1 MKSVI
6 FLPYTLCVRIKIL
19 GIDIKSEKGL
29 QPHAV
34 ILSLFIELAI
44 LIERIETSQPQNDFS
59 K

>member
-1 MKSVI
+1 MS
-6 FLPYTLCVRIKIL
+6 PKIVVYVC
-19 GIDIKSEKGL
+19 GINIKSEKGL

>member
-1 MKSVI
+1 MKGVI
-6 FLPYTLCVRIKIL
+6 FLPYTLCVRINIF
-19 GIDIKSEKGL
+19 GIGIKSEKGL

>member
-1 MKSVI
+1 MKGVI
-6 FLPYTLCVRIKIL
+6 FLLYTLCVRIKIL